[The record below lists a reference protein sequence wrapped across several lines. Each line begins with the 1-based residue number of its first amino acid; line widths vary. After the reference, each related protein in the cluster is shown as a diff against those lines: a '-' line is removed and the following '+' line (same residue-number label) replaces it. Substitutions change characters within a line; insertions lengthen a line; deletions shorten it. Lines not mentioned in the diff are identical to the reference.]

1 MKYEIII
8 FTIKRSFMNQ
18 MIIDV
23 REPIEFKMGHVKGS
37 VNIPPSKL
45 MAGAEKLNG
54 VPKDTEL
61 ILYCRTGSRSA
72 VAMNILRDKGFTNII
87 NGVNK
92 DVVKS
97 KYL

>member
-1 MKYEIII
+1 
-8 FTIKRSFMNQ
+8 

-23 REPIEFKMGHVKGS
+23 REPIEFKMGHVKGAI
-37 VNIPPSKL
+37 NLPPSKL
-45 MAGAEKLNG
+45 MVGAEKLRD

-72 VAMNILRDKGFTNII
+72 VSMTILQNMGYTNIV

-92 DVVKS
+92 DLVKS